1 MGGYQFV
8 DFFIGPFV
16 RFLGRQGL
24 DSVKGFLRGA
34 GSFLGLAAFQR
45 DREGD
50 GLLSDN
56 GSGKQVESGIGAETK
71 LFAEVLKLFLDIR
84 VKADGN
90 GSLI

>member
-1 MGGYQFV
+1 MAK
-8 DFFIGPFV
+8 
-16 RFLGRQGL
+16 GL
-24 DSVKGFLRGA
+24 HLVKGFLRDG

-84 VKADGN
+84 VKADGD
-90 GSLI
+90 GSCWHNVYQLYVAKIAF